1 MRYHAGPMKQV
12 KKLDLSGRGPIS
24 GRGTRGLKVP
34 EEPEEPIP
42 IPDILNLESTAAGD
56 QDAIG
61 ELLELAFLGRDDAKG
76 IERALGALGGAGT
89 GWNLELFAEDLFVEE
104 LIRSCFTIRIGGLR
118 FPVNQAFL
126 YNVLSDP
133 PTDLD
138 AVRFR
143 QDILRELESDEEIA
157 ANLEKLYQELCQ
169 LLSMFKQPDHAAKLD
184 INTFRLDLL
193 KLSKWIIDW
202 MVKGFEGA
210 GSGLSRLHDVGLTI
224 QATGA
229 YRMLADLLDYESRM
243 STVRLSVQVG
253 ADGEIRTLAIDDV
266 EENKGNRFYRGPIK
280 RLWDR
285 LRLFAFY
292 GYRMSHKDLI
302 GRLLREVYL
311 QISPSL
317 SPLVQLIGQLELYL
331 ASMSFKRR
339 VESEGLS
346 MSLAGFDDARPMDLR
361 EVFNPLLL
369 GLDRPAV
376 PSTVVCRKHRGITIV
391 TGPNSGGK
399 TRLLQT
405 IGLTQL
411 LGQSGLY
418 VPAAAANLPIVRGMF
433 VSLVE
438 SETASQAEGR
448 LGRELLRIRHLFEAM
463 GSPSLVILDEL
474 CSGTNPAEGT
484 EIFATVVKLLGRL
497 ETVCFISTHF
507 LDFAQQ
513 LEREPPVP
521 VLEFL
526 QVETDDQLASTY
538 QFCPGVAE
546 TSLATATAER
556 LGVSFEHLSK
566 LIDRRKQDDTAP
578 RTPGAAQAPTT
589 AASSSSRRIS

>member
-1 MRYHAGPMKQV
+1 MISPIKKV
-12 KKLDLSGRGPIS
+12 KKLDFSRNRRVAVGDTLGYD
-24 GRGTRGLKVP
+24 LP
-34 EEPEEPIP
+34 EERSETIP
-42 IPDILNLESTAAGD
+42 IPDILNLEPRISGNE
-56 QDAIG
+56 DAVH

-76 IERALGALGGAGT
+76 IERALGSFRGGGK
-89 GWNLELFAEDLFVEE
+89 GWNLDLFAEDLFVKE
-104 LIRSCFTIRIGGLR
+104 LIRSCFTIRIDGFR

-133 PTDLD
+133 PTDFA

-143 QDILRELESDEEIA
+143 QDILRELEGDEALA
-157 ANLEKLYQELCQ
+157 ANAEKLYQELSQ

-184 INTFRLDLL
+184 IHTFRLDLL

-202 MVKGFEGA
+202 MVTGFEA
-210 GSGLSRLHDVGLTI
+210 ASSGLKRMHEVGLAI
-224 QATGA
+224 QATEA
-229 YRMLADLLDYESRM
+229 YRTLADLLDYESRL
-243 STVRLSVQVG
+243 STVSLSVQVG
-253 ADGEIRTLAIDDV
+253 ADGELKSLVIDDIQ
-266 EENKGNRFYRGPIK
+266 ENRSNQFFRGPVR

-285 LRLFAFY
+285 LKLFVLY
-292 GYRMSHKDLI
+292 GYRLEQKDIL

-311 QISPSL
+311 RISPSL

-331 ASMSFKRR
+331 ASLSFKRE

-346 MSLAGFDDARPMDLR
+346 MSLPRFDSSEPMDLR

-369 GLDRPAV
+369 GLDDPAV
-376 PSTVVCRKHRGITIV
+376 PCTVTCREHRGITIL

-411 LGQSGLY
+411 LGQSGLF
-418 VPAAAANLPIVRGMF
+418 VPAAAANLPIICGMF

-484 EIFATVVKLLGRL
+484 EIFSMVLKLLGRL
-497 ETVCFISTHF
+497 ETVSFISTHF
-507 LDFAQQ
+507 LDFAHE
-513 LEREPPVP
+513 LESQPPVSS
-521 VLEFL
+521 LEFL
-526 QVETDDQLASTY
+526 QVETDEQLTSTY
-538 QFCPGVAE
+538 QFRPGVAE

-556 LGVSFEHLSK
+556 LGVSFEQLSA
-566 LIDRRKQDDTAP
+566 LIDRRKGTDEEAV
-578 RTPGAAQAPTT
+578 GAQEAVPVAG
-589 AASSSSRRIS
+589 

>member
-1 MRYHAGPMKQV
+1 MLYHAGPMKKV
-12 KKLDLSGRGPIS
+12 KRLDLSRKRPVAAQRSLGYDLPQ
-24 GRGTRGLKVP
+24 
-34 EEPEEPIP
+34 EPSEPIP
-42 IPDILNLESTAAGD
+42 IPDILNLEPRISGN
-56 QDAIG
+56 QDAVH
-61 ELLELAFLGRDDAKG
+61 ELLELAYLGRDDAKG
-76 IERALGALGGAGT
+76 IERALGAFRGGGT
-89 GWNLELFAEDLFVEE
+89 GWQLDQFAEDLFVEE
-104 LIRSCFTIRIGGLR
+104 LIRSCFTIRIGGLN

-133 PTDLD
+133 PTDLE

-143 QDILRELESDEEIA
+143 QDILRELESDAELSSGA
-157 ANLEKLYQELCQ
+157 EKLYQELSQ

-202 MVKGFEGA
+202 MVSGFGA
-210 GSGLSRLHDVGLTI
+210 ATSGLARLHDVGLAI
-224 QATGA
+224 QDSDA
-229 YRMLADLLDYESRM
+229 YRMLASLLDYESHLA
-243 STVRLSVQVG
+243 TLRLSIQVG
-253 ADGEIRTLAIDDV
+253 ADGELKQLKIDDIRDNR
-266 EENKGNRFYRGPIK
+266 ENPFYRGPIK

-292 GYRMSHKDLI
+292 GYRLDQKDII

-311 QISPSL
+311 RISPSL

-331 ASMSFKRR
+331 AALSFKRR
-339 VESEGLS
+339 VESEGLA
-346 MSLAGFDDARPMDLR
+346 MSLARFDSAEPMDLR
-361 EVFNPLLL
+361 QVFNPLLL
-369 GLDRPAV
+369 GMDSPAV
-376 PSTVVCRKHRGITIV
+376 PCTVSSQEHRGITLI

-411 LGQSGLY
+411 LGQSGLF
-418 VPAAAANLPIVRGMF
+418 VPAAEANLPIVRGMF

-448 LGRELLRIRHLFEAM
+448 LGRELLRIRHLFEEM

-484 EIFATVVKLLGRL
+484 EIFSMVVKLLGRL
-497 ETVCFISTHF
+497 ETVAFISTHF
-507 LDFAQQ
+507 LDFAGE

-526 QVETDDQLASTY
+526 QVETDDSLASTY
-538 QFCPGVAE
+538 QFRPGVAE

-556 LGVSFEHLSK
+556 LGVSFEKLSA
-566 LIDRRKQDDTAP
+566 LIDQRKESDDAES
-578 RTPGAAQAPTT
+578 AIVEK
-589 AASSSSRRIS
+589 AS

>member
-1 MRYHAGPMKQV
+1 MRYHAGSMKKV
-12 KKLDLSGRGPIS
+12 KRLELSGRGPIS
-24 GRGTRGLKVP
+24 GRGSRGLRLSDKP
-34 EEPEEPIP
+34 DEPIP
-42 IPDILNLESTAAGD
+42 IPDILNLESTIGGD
-56 QDAIG
+56 QETVH

-76 IERALGALGGAGT
+76 IERALSALGGGGA
-89 GWNLELFAEDLFVEE
+89 GWNLELFAEDLFVRE
-104 LIRSCFTIRIGGLR
+104 LIRSCMTIRIGGLR

-126 YNVLSDP
+126 YNVLSNP
-133 PTDLD
+133 PTELD
-138 AVRFR
+138 AVTFR
-143 QDILRELESDEEIA
+143 QDILRELESDEALA

-202 MVKGFEGA
+202 MVTGFETA
-210 GSGLSRLHDVGLTI
+210 KSGLSRLHDVGLAI
-224 QATGA
+224 RATAA
-229 YRMLADLLDYESRM
+229 YQTLADLLDYESRL
-243 STVRLSVQVG
+243 STLRLSVQVG
-253 ADGEIRTLAIDDV
+253 ADGEIKTLAIDDV
-266 EENKGNRFYRGPIK
+266 EENKDNPFYRGPVK

-292 GYRMSHKDLI
+292 GYRLSHKDLI

-317 SPLVQLIGQLELYL
+317 TPLVQLIGQLELYL
-331 ASMSFKRR
+331 ASLSFKRR

-346 MSLAGFDDARPMDLR
+346 MSLAHFDDSEPMDLR

-376 PSTVVCRKHRGITIV
+376 PCNVRCTKHRGITIV

-411 LGQSGLY
+411 LGQSGLF
-418 VPAAAANLPIVRGMF
+418 VPASGANLPMIRGMF

-484 EIFATVVKLLGRL
+484 EIFSMVVKLLGRL
-497 ETVCFISTHF
+497 ETVSFISTHF
-507 LDFAQQ
+507 LDFAHQ
-513 LEREPPVP
+513 LESEPPTP
-521 VLEFL
+521 ALEFL
-526 QVETDDQLASTY
+526 QVETDDELTSTY

-566 LIDRRKQDDTAP
+566 LIDRRKQSD
-578 RTPGAAQAPTT
+578 AQAPTT
-589 AASSSSRRIS
+589 AAISLSRRIS

>member
-1 MRYHAGPMKQV
+1 MTTPV
-12 KKLDLSGRGPIS
+12 KKAKRLDLSRDRRVAAQGSLGFDLP
-24 GRGTRGLKVP
+24 K
-34 EEPEEPIP
+34 EPAGAIP
-42 IPDILNLESTAAGD
+42 IPDILNLEPRISGH
-56 QDAIG
+56 QDAVG

-76 IERALGALGGAGT
+76 IERALGAFRGGGR
-89 GWNLELFAEDLFVEE
+89 GWNLELFAEDLFVKE
-104 LIRSCFTIRIGGLR
+104 LIRSCFTVRIGGLR
-118 FPVNQAFL
+118 FQVNQAFL

-133 PTDLD
+133 PTSLE
-138 AVRFR
+138 AVVFR
-143 QDILRELESDEEIA
+143 QDVLRELESDPALA
-157 ANLEKLYQELCQ
+157 ANVEKLYQELSQ

-202 MVKGFEGA
+202 MVTGFEA
-210 GSGLSRLHDVGLTI
+210 ASSGLRRLHDVGLAI
-224 QATGA
+224 QESDA
-229 YRMLADLLDYESRM
+229 YRTLADLLDYESRL
-243 STVRLSVQVG
+243 STLRLSVQVG
-253 ADGEIRTLAIDDV
+253 ADGELKTLHIDDID
-266 EENKGNRFYRGPIK
+266 ENKDNPFYRGPVK

-285 LRLFAFY
+285 LKLFVLY
-292 GYRMSHKDLI
+292 GYRLEQRDII

-311 QISPSL
+311 RISPSL

-331 ASMSFKRR
+331 AALSFKHQ
-339 VESEGLS
+339 VESEGLE
-346 MSLAGFDDARPMDLR
+346 MSLARFDSAGPMDLR

-369 GLDRPAV
+369 GLDNPAV
-376 PSTVVCRKHRGITIV
+376 PCTVRCCNHRGITVV

-418 VPAAAANLPIVRGMF
+418 VPAAAANLPIIRGMF

-438 SETASQAEGR
+438 SETASQADGR

-484 EIFATVVKLLGRL
+484 EIFRMVVKLLGRL
-497 ETVCFISTHF
+497 ETVSFISTHF
-507 LDFAQQ
+507 LGFAHE
-513 LEREPPVP
+513 LESEPPVP
-521 VLEFL
+521 ELEFL
-526 QVETDDQLASTY
+526 QVETDDQLTSTY
-538 QFCPGVAE
+538 QFRPGVAE

-556 LGVSFEHLSK
+556 LGVNFEELSA
-566 LIDRRKQDDTAP
+566 LIDQRKGEEA
-578 RTPGAAQAPTT
+578 GEEVAEVEQAVT
-589 AASSSSRRIS
+589 AAG